1 MATKDT
7 LDSTAI
13 EDAKA
18 KNGKASASNG
28 GNGDYTADS
37 IKVLGG
43 MEAVRKRPAMYIGS
57 TGEMGLHHLVY
68 EVVDN
73 SVDEALAGYA
83 DKIEVTIHIDNS
95 VTVVDNGRG
104 IPVDNMDID
113 GEKVPAA
120 QVVMTKLHA
129 GGKFDSSSY
138 KVSGGLHGVGVSCV
152 NALSEELELEIW
164 RDGFT
169 WEQTYSKGEPTS
181 KLKKAGAAKVKT
193 GTKVHFIPDKTIF
206 TATEYNYDTL
216 AQRLRELAFLNKG
229 LVITLTDERTTDAKT
244 GEPKQATF
252 KYNGGIAEFIK
263 HLNRGKQVLHD
274 KPIYF
279 EFPDADKGEVEVQ
292 AVADAAKMAQ
302 SSVKDIK
309 IEIGLQYN
317 DAYSESVFSF
327 ANNINTV
334 DGGTHLSGFRTA
346 LTRTINYA
354 GQQMGLFK
362 DVKENLTG
370 DDVREGLVAVI
381 SVKLPQPQFEGQTKG
396 KLNSDISG
404 LVQKVVN
411 DKLGAFF
418 EQNTTVA
425 RKIINKAIDAARARE
440 AARKARDLTRRKGA
454 LDGGGLPGK
463 LADCSE
469 RQPDRCELFLV
480 EGESAGGTAKQGRDR
495 RFQAILP
502 LKGKILN
509 VEKARYD
516 KMLAHEEIRAMITA
530 LGTGIAKD
538 DFDAT
543 KLRYGKIILM
553 TDADVDGSHIRTLLL
568 TFFFR
573 HMQELIKR
581 GNVFIAQ
588 PPLFGVKKG
597 RSHQY
602 IKNEDEYDKVM
613 LKRAAEGV
621 VVRYGEGAAKLDG
634 ANLSRFMSVLKEY
647 LGFFDKVN
655 KRVRDERITELLPRL
670 DLSKRADFE
679 GDKKTPPKK
688 IEKLERELKKL
699 QKDLGLKS
707 LEMRFDEEH
716 NLWEMVF
723 VNSQG
728 AEHVINW
735 EVASSAEYRQMTSKF
750 KQVEPYMEPPFV
762 VEVAAKGSAAS
773 DDGDEAAE
781 AESESSEKAEKVE
794 KKAGKSPAKGK
805 AKEPEIVELQS
816 ARDLFEFVKKEG
828 SRGYDVQRYK
838 GLGEMT
844 AEQLWET
851 TMDPERRTLLSVKL
865 EDIAETETIFTT
877 LMGEDVEA
885 RRKFIEEN
893 ALDVKNLDI

>member
-1 MATKDT
+1 MATKEITPIDET
-7 LDSTAI
+7 
-13 EDAKA
+13 KP
-18 KNGKASASNG
+18 KNGKLAAING
-28 GNGDYTADS
+28 GNGDYNADS

-73 SVDEALAGYA
+73 SVDEALAGHA
-83 DKIEVTIHIDNS
+83 DKIEVTIHLDNS
-95 VTVVDNGRG
+95 ITVVDNGRG
-104 IPVDNMDID
+104 IPVDMMDID
-113 GEKVPAA
+113 GEKIPAA
-120 QVVMTKLHA
+120 QVVLTKLHA
-129 GGKFDSSSY
+129 GGKFDASSY

-152 NALSEELELEIW
+152 NALSEELDLEIW

-169 WEQTYSKGEPTS
+169 WEQTYSKGDPTS
-181 KLKKAGAAKVKT
+181 KLKKAGASKKL
-193 GTKVHFIPDKTIF
+193 GTKVHFLPDRSIF
-206 TATEYNYDTL
+206 TATEYNFDTL

-229 LVITLTDERTTDAKT
+229 LLITLTDERTTDAKT
-244 GEPKQATF
+244 GEAKSAEF

-274 KPIYF
+274 KPIYM
-279 EFPDADKGEVEVQ
+279 EAERSGVV
-292 AVADAAKMAQ
+292 M
-302 SSVKDIK
+302 
-309 IEIGLQYN
+309 EIGLQYN

-334 DGGTHLSGFRTA
+334 DGGSHLSGFRMA

-362 DVKENLTG
+362 DVRENLTG

-396 KLNSDISG
+396 KLNSDIAG
-404 LVQKVVN
+404 VVQAFVN
-411 DKLGAFF
+411 ERLGAYL
-418 EQNTTVA
+418 EQNPTVG
-425 RKIINKAIDAARARE
+425 RKIINKAIEASRARE

-469 RQPDRCELFLV
+469 RQPERCELFLV

-516 KMLAHEEIRAMITA
+516 KMLGHEEIRAMITA
-530 LGTGIAKD
+530 LGTGIGKD
-538 DFDAT
+538 DFDFA

-588 PPLFGVKKG
+588 PPLYSIKKG
-597 RSHQY
+597 KTLQY
-602 IKNEDEYDKVM
+602 IKDDDALDKII
-613 LKRAAEGV
+613 LKRAADSII
-621 VVRYGEGAAKLDG
+621 VRYGEGAAKLEG
-634 ANLSRFMSVLKEY
+634 ASLSKFASGLKEY
-647 LGFFDKVN
+647 FGYFDKVN
-655 KRVRDERITELLPRL
+655 KRLRDERVTELLPRL

-679 GDKKTPPKK
+679 GDKKAASKK
-688 IEKLERELKKL
+688 IEKLEKELKKL
-699 QKDLGLKS
+699 QKERDFKS
-707 LEMRFDEEH
+707 IESHFDEEH
-716 NLWEMVF
+716 NLWEVKY

-735 EVASSAEYRQMTSKF
+735 ELASTAEYRQLLSKF

-762 VEVAAKGSAAS
+762 IETITDATPTSDSAEESATEGEEVDA
-773 DDGDEAAE
+773 
-781 AESESSEKAEKVE
+781 KAEK
-794 KKAGKSPAKGK
+794 KAPKAVARRKSA
-805 AKEPEIVELQS
+805 EPEIVEK
-816 ARDLFEFVKKEG
+816 ANVRELFEYVKEAG
-828 SRGYDVQRYK
+828 SRGYEKTRYK
-838 GLGEMT
+838 GLGEMNS
-844 AEQLWET
+844 EQLWQT

-865 EDIAETETIFTT
+865 EDLAECETIFST

-885 RRKFIEEN
+885 RRKFIEDN